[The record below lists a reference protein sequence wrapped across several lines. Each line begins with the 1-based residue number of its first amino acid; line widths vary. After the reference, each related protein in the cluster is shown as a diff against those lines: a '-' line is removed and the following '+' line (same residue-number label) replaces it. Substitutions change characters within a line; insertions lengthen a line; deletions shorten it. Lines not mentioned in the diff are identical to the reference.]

1 MSDEIQHQ
9 PDCPASEGGQT
20 CRCMDRDTL
29 LLTVVQKMADTMPTD
44 YSLSE
49 IAYELVESQRLG
61 ADGNER
67 PLEVRLDLMASAF
80 AAALRLIQIAR
91 ND

>member
-1 MSDEIQHQ
+1 MEIQHQ
-9 PDCPASEGGQT
+9 PDCPAGEGGQT
-20 CRCMDRDTL
+20 CRCMDHDTL

-49 IAYELVESQRLG
+49 IAYELVESQRFG

-67 PLEVRLDLMASAF
+67 PLEFRLNLMASAF

>member
-1 MSDEIQHQ
+1 
-9 PDCPASEGGQT
+9 
-20 CRCMDRDTL
+20 MDRDTL

>member
-1 MSDEIQHQ
+1 MSDGIQHQ

-44 YSLSE
+44 YSLSK

-67 PLEVRLDLMASAF
+67 SLEVRLDLMASAF